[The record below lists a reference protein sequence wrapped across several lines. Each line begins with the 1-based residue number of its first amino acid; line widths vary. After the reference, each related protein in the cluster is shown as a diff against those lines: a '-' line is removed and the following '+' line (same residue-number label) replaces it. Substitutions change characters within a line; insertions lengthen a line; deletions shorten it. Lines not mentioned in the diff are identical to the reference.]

1 MNAREVLVKGARELG
16 VELLPE
22 TVELFMRY
30 LEYLKFWNKKINLTS
45 VREDHKIVI
54 NHFLDS
60 ITVLSLIDRNS
71 KVLDVGSGA
80 GFPGIPLKLVEP
92 SLIVTLMDS
101 VHKKVVFMRYVIREL
116 GLKGIE
122 AVWAR
127 AEDPKNGIPRGY
139 FDFVVSRA
147 LGKIEEVLEVCSP
160 YIVEKKGRIIL
171 MRGKRGLDEWK
182 ALDDSICRD
191 YRLEEVKHVTLPF
204 GKQQRI
210 VLSVSHG

>member
-60 ITVLSLIDRNS
+60 ITVLSLIERNS

-139 FDFVVSRA
+139 FDFVVSRGV
-147 LGKIEEVLEVCSP
+147 GKIEEILEVCSP

-191 YRLEEVKHVTLPF
+191 YRLEEFKRLTLPF

-210 VLSVSHG
+210 ILSVSHG

>member
-45 VREDHKIVI
+45 VREDRKIVI

-147 LGKIEEVLEVCSP
+147 VGKIEEILEVCSP
-160 YIVEKKGRIIL
+160 YVVGKGRIIL
-171 MRGKRGLDEWK
+171 MRGKRGLDEWN
-182 ALDDSICRD
+182 ALDDSVRRD
-191 YRLEEVKHVTLPF
+191 YRLEEFKRVALPF
-204 GKQQRI
+204 GKQQRVI
-210 VLSVSHG
+210 LSVSHG